1 MRRSVVNSYNFLVC
15 AHALLPRH
23 NPYTSYVR
31 SIYEVLRIYTSFLL
45 YASLVFSIPTNPNP
59 SPTIANRHAEG
70 SGGLTAGFHTILLC
84 VIASGFNINSFTM
97 MPHTTKVQNRTEA
110 E

>member
-23 NPYTSYVR
+23 NPYLYGVYTKYIYFFS
-31 SIYEVLRIYTSFLL
+31 SICVSSLL
-45 YASLVFSIPTNPNP
+45 DSNPTQPNTNP